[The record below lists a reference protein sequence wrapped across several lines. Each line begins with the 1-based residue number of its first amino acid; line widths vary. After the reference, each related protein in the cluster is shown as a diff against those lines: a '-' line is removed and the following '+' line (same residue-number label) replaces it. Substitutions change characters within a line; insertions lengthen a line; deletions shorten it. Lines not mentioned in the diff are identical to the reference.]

1 MAKSGETTA
10 GQQRRGRPFPKGASG
25 NPAGRPPGARHKTT
39 VMLEQ
44 LMIDDAERVMKR
56 VVQAALQGNM
66 QAAKLILDRAV
77 PPRKG
82 RPIEFDSPPEIRSA
96 ADAIA
101 ATGGLVSALA
111 AGKLTAD
118 EASAASAVI
127 SNFAKLFE
135 IIEIE
140 ARLAVLEARTQS

>member
-10 GQQRRGRPFPKGASG
+10 AQQRRGRPFPKGVSG
-25 NPAGRPPGARHKTT
+25 NPAGRPPGARHTTT

-44 LMIDDAERVMKR
+44 LMIDDAGRVTKR
-56 VVQAALQGNM
+56 VVQAALKGNM

-82 RPIEFDSPPEIRSA
+82 RPINFDSPLEIRSA

-127 SNFAKLFE
+127 VNFARLLELADFE
-135 IIEIE
+135 RRLVAIE
-140 ARLAVLEARTQS
+140 ARLA